1 VPAWNSY
8 PTAIVAVLIAG
19 AALAQK
25 PANVVHSDH
34 RVALVIGNDAYRGMP
49 LRNAVND
56 ARGMAA
62 KLKRRSFAVTLLTD
76 VDAMHLELGVETF
89 VRTLKP
95 GDNVVIYYSGHGM
108 QIDDENYLIPID
120 FSASTSVEAKYKS
133 FPLSK
138 LQERLDTQRTQR
150 NIIILDACRD
160 NPFVV
165 MTRSIKRGLAGI
177 SWSGGNYIAYAT
189 APGLTASDNPEEDH
203 GLFTKHLLAQ
213 LSIPY
218 LDINEL
224 FDRVR
229 IAVYAE
235 SNHRQMPW
243 IASALVGP
251 FVFTEVE
258 ISRADSEEKS
268 TEMNPSGAMSSGG
281 SLHEVATA
289 PTVADRRNPATHV
302 VRGLND
308 AQRHELK
315 AATDELTVALRID
328 PQSVGAL
335 RERGRLLLLSGDN
348 RGLLDLDQAI
358 QLNPNDLASRYL
370 LVLGLAVWGRFDD
383 ALEQVNGLISA
394 HPEVALPY
402 LARAALYSRAKRYD
416 EAVEDCDRALRLN
429 PNSGPISSRCASI
442 SRAVITARTSR

>member
-1 VPAWNSY
+1 VLTWKSY
-8 PTAIVAVLIAG
+8 SIAMVAVLIAG
-19 AALAQK
+19 TALAQK
-25 PANVVHSDH
+25 PANVSHSDH

-62 KLKRRSFAVTLLTD
+62 RLRKRSFAVTLLTD

-89 VRTLKP
+89 VKTLRP
-95 GDNVVIYYSGHGM
+95 SDNVVIYYSGHGM

-120 FSASTSVEAKYKS
+120 FSASNSVEAKYKS

-138 LQERLDTQRTQR
+138 LQQRLDTQRTQT

-165 MTRSIKRGLAGI
+165 TRGIRRGLAGI

-189 APGLTASDNPEEDH
+189 APGLTASDNPEERN

-243 IASALVGP
+243 IASSLVGP

-268 TEMNPSGAMSSGG
+268 TEISPSGAMSSGE

-289 PTVADRRNPATHV
+289 ATVADRGNPATHV

-315 AATDELTVALRID
+315 AATDELTVALRIA

-335 RERGRLLLLSGDN
+335 RERGRLLILSGDN

-370 LVLGLAVWGRFDD
+370 RVLGLAVSGRFND

-402 LARAALYSRAKRYD
+402 LARAALYSKAKRYD
-416 EAVEDCDRALRLN
+416 EAVGDCDRALRLD
-429 PNSGPISSRCASI
+429 PNNGPISSRCASI
-442 SRAVITARTSR
+442 SRAVTIARTSR